1 MGSSKKFTGKLLE
14 SYRKS
19 LILTKQQQ
27 DVLIGTVLGDASIR
41 FFKKGAILTISHA
54 EKQLDYVLWK
64 YKVFHDWVLT
74 KPKKE
79 VRIYYKDKTRNLTS
93 WRFST
98 LSHPIMAKYYHL
110 FYPKGKKCI
119 PNQIGSFLKSP
130 LALAVWF
137 MDDGSRKPYGRGVF
151 LHTQSFSINDQKK
164 LIKMLRK
171 NFSVEAR
178 LSSAG
183 LYKGKR
189 LYRLY
194 ITAKSFPIFR
204 NLVLPYLLD
213 SMQYKVSL

>member
-14 SYRKS
+14 SYKES
-19 LILTKQQQ
+19 LTFTKTQQ
-27 DVLIGTVLGDASIR
+27 DVLIGTVLGDGSIR
-41 FFKKGAILTISHA
+41 FFKKGAILTISHS
-54 EKQLDYVLWK
+54 EKQIDYVLWK
-64 YKVFHDWVLT
+64 YKIFQNWVLT

-79 VRIYYKDKTRNLTS
+79 VRMYYKDKTRNLTS

-98 LSHPIMAKYYHL
+98 VSHPIMAKYYHL

-119 PNQIGSFLKSP
+119 SRQIGLFLKSP

-137 MDDGSRKPYGRGVF
+137 MDDGSRKPYGRGAF

-164 LIKMLRK
+164 LIRVLKK

-189 LYRLY
+189 HYRLY
-194 ITAKSFPIFR
+194 ITAKSFPVFR
-204 NLVLPYLLD
+204 NLIKPYLLD
-213 SMQYKVSL
+213 SMQYKLA